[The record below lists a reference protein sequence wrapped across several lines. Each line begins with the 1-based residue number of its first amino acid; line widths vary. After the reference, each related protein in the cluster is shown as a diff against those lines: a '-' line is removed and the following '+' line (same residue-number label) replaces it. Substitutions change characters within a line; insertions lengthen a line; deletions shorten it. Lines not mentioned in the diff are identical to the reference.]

1 MQGRRS
7 IPAAGGERVLA
18 GARATFP
25 DTRFMKTKG
34 RAHGKVSGG
43 FNPSPENPK
52 I

>member
-7 IPAAGGERVLA
+7 SSAAGGERVFA
-18 GARATFP
+18 GERATFP
-25 DTRFMKTKG
+25 ETRFMKTKS
-34 RAHGKVSGG
+34 RAHGRVSGG